1 MSDISLATLSVLK
14 YPEMDIDELRELKDQ
29 LLEKVLSLADMR
41 RHIADDMAQDML
53 EEQMNEY
60 MIYVRLVDVWIR
72 KFYARG

>member
-1 MSDISLATLSVLK
+1 MSDISLATLSVIK
-14 YPEMDIDELRELKDQ
+14 YAEMDIDELRELKEQ

-41 RHIADDMAQDML
+41 RRIADDMAQDML

>member
-14 YPEMDIDELRELKDQ
+14 YPEIDIDELRELKDQ

-41 RHIADDMAQDML
+41 RRIADDMAQDML

-72 KFYARG
+72 KWYAHG

>member
-1 MSDISLATLSVLK
+1 MSDISLATLSILK

-41 RHIADDMAQDML
+41 RRIADDMAQDML

-72 KFYARG
+72 KFYARS

>member
-1 MSDISLATLSVLK
+1 MSDINLATLSVLK

-41 RHIADDMAQDML
+41 RRIADDMAQDML

-72 KFYARG
+72 KFYARD

>member
-14 YPEMDIDELRELKDQ
+14 YAEMSIDELRELKEQ
-29 LLEKVLSLADMR
+29 LLEKILSLADMR
-41 RHIADDMAQDML
+41 RCITDDMAQDML